1 MFFQVR
7 NINIKYTIIKSI
19 FYKYLLSFKTNTNY
33 HICKLSDV
41 IFLSFYIYIIIRN
54 LSYTKK
60 FMYFCSSIE

>member
-19 FYKYLLSFKTNTNY
+19 LYKYLLSFKMNTNC